1 MEAQLTYRY
10 NHLDKQHEF
19 GLVFTFEGYDY
30 LAYINWVWFYMGAK
44 LTEFDI
50 DVDKKT
56 NMFTIYPY
64 SLIEFDGSKVIGNY
78 KYSNDSEKLAKLI
91 SNNIIKTFKKNK
103 K

>member
-44 LTEFDI
+44 MTEVKADFDE
-50 DVDKKT
+50 KT
-56 NMFTIYPY
+56 NMFLIYPY
-64 SLIEFDGSKVIGNY
+64 SLKDFTNTKVIGNY

-91 SNNIIKTFKKNK
+91 TNKIIKTLLKNK